1 MKVIGITGGVGSGKS
16 RVLYELE
23 EKYGAY
29 VVEADKLA
37 HELMLPGMTI
47 YDEII
52 KQFGTQILNEDETI
66 NRKKLG
72 EIVFEDKNKLMA
84 LNAIVHPL
92 VKISILD
99 LIRKKKDEGSVKFF
113 IIEAALLIQDGYKSI
128 CDEIWYIYVPLD
140 VRIRRLKIQ
149 RGYSDEKCMEI
160 VKNQPEDEFYIKNS
174 DYVIDNSKSFD
185 NVSEELYRL
194 LY

>member
-99 LIRKKKDEGSVKFF
+99 LIRNKKEEGSVKFF

>member
-52 KQFGTQILNEDETI
+52 KQFGTQILNEDKTI

-99 LIRKKKDEGSVKFF
+99 LIRNKTEEGSVKFF

>member
-52 KQFGTQILNEDETI
+52 KQFGTQILNEDKTI

-99 LIRKKKDEGSVKFF
+99 LIRNKKEEGSVKFF